1 MISPCVR
8 SCCIDPASRLCTGC
22 GRSLSEIGN
31 WLGFTDDERRT
42 IMAALAGRLAR
53 LAPARATP
61 VRVAEKRADD
71 RT

>member
-8 SCCIDPASRLCTGC
+8 SCCIDPASSLCTGC

-31 WLGFTDDERRT
+31 WLGFTDDERRA
-42 IMAALAGRLAR
+42 IMASLAGRLAR
-53 LAPARATP
+53 IAPAG
-61 VRVAEKRADD
+61 VAEKRADD

>member
-8 SCCIDPASRLCTGC
+8 SCCIDPTSGLCTGC

-53 LAPARATP
+53 IAPA
-61 VRVAEKRADD
+61 RVAEKRADD

>member
-8 SCCIDPASRLCTGC
+8 SCCIDPASGLCTGC

-42 IMAALAGRLAR
+42 IMAALAGRRAR
-53 LAPARATP
+53 IAPARA
-61 VRVAEKRADD
+61 AEKRADD

>member
-8 SCCIDPASRLCTGC
+8 SCCIDPASGLCTGC

-42 IMAALAGRLAR
+42 IMAALAGRRAWI
-53 LAPARATP
+53 APARA
-61 VRVAEKRADD
+61 AEKRADD